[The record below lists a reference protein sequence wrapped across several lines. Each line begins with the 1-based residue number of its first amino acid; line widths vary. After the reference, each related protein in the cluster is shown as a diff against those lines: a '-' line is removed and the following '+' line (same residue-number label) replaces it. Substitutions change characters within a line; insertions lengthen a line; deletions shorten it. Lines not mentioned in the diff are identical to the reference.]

1 MRVEL
6 GAASITVAPGGA
18 AELTVEV
25 FNERTVIDGVTARV
39 MGLDAQWVKARPGR
53 LALFPDTAGTIEL
66 RLTVPEEFPAGTHVV
81 AVEVTSSVDPL
92 DVVVVPLELV
102 VRPATDAFVVVEPG
116 RLVARR
122 DATFTA
128 TVENSGNTR
137 LELALVASDPD
148 RALAFTFDPKVVEV
162 PPGEAV
168 TSQVEVEARTR
179 LFGSNLDRQFNV
191 SASSRDASYDA
202 HGVFVHQPVV
212 PRGVLTAAMLAAIV
226 GLWALIFLV
235 ILGTILDGEE
245 PEKAAP
251 ASFFATSEEVLAA
264 SGGTSAQAKFVTPA
278 MGASVAG
285 VVVSTSTGEPVGRIT
300 VDAVRTTPDGPVT
313 VASAASDDEGA
324 YRLGGLPPGE
334 YSVRFSAPGFE
345 EVWYPAAPSR
355 TGAEAFR
362 VAAFEVVEGKDA
374 AVTGLPGSLAGVV
387 DTGAPL
393 GTVPVSVDVRPVVGG
408 VPGDVVATVGTDDQ
422 NAFAAAG
429 LPTPGLYELTFS
441 AAGYQPTTAVE
452 RLGGGENRLTTS
464 IRLSAGDGSISGVVT
479 DGLQPL
485 GGVTITVTSGE
496 LNLTTATPTSGS
508 VGRFSLSGLPT
519 PATYLITFS
528 REGFGFE
535 SVAVE
540 LGPGQQRTDVDVE
553 LVRGTGSVTGRVT
566 DSGGQGLGRRA
577 RHRVRQRQHRHHVDP
592 HGRWHRHVLRR
603 RPLDAWAL
611 HAHLPAR
618 RVRPPDRGRRPRG
631 QRLRVRRRRRPLA
644 HRRDPRRNRPVLRQ
658 RRRPRRR
665 ADLADRRADGAVD
678 HVGHGAGGELRA
690 ERAGAGFVRGLL
702 HHGRLLDPDPPR
714 RDHRRRRGDPRRHP
728 AVEQRELSVI
738 VDVSPG
744 TLEAT
749 PGLPVVLLVTVTN
762 TEAVI
767 AAYEL
772 SVLGVDPDWVTIEDP
787 RPSLFPDGMKVV
799 AVTIT
804 LPTGVPAGMRRLA
817 VQVREVTAP
826 GGVETVPVEVDIPAE
841 VTTRIELDPPTVT
854 AGKSATMG
862 IILRNEGNQ
871 PEEVELS
878 AVDEEDKVTFAF
890 EPVLV
895 RVEPGE
901 EVVSSV
907 ELRARR
913 PFTGSPKLRQ
923 FEVTATGAVS
933 EPVVTRGV
941 FVQKPVLSR
950 GGLGLLGLLAAI
962 TVFAAVIATTFGAV
976 VDRSKADRELLLDA
990 IRAANSDGLSTT
1002 PGSVTGTV
1010 LQATTGLPLDGVVVD
1025 AFPLDDPSTSAGT
1038 TATTATGTYELE
1050 ALPEGDYKLRFR
1062 GAGFTDV
1069 WFPEAIEP
1077 TTADPV
1083 TVVSGEA
1090 TPGIDVRLGGIP
1102 ASLAGTIAGDDP
1114 AGATVAVHLPM
1125 GTAQPL
1131 GAARAR
1137 AGGPSSGGPARP
1149 AGGHLDG
1156 RRRLR
1161 RVPARRDPVTR
1172 HLFVGRVEGGLRH
1185 RGAAGEPGPGRGPR
1199 RGRDAAA
1206 PGRRR
1211 DQRHRADRGRPARRR
1226 HHHRVGR
1233 PDHGHHV
1240 VAHP

>member
-1 MRVEL
+1 
-6 GAASITVAPGGA
+6 
-18 AELTVEV
+18 
-25 FNERTVIDGVTARV
+25 
-39 MGLDAQWVKARPGR
+39 
-53 LALFPDTAGTIEL
+53 
-66 RLTVPEEFPAGTHVV
+66 
-81 AVEVTSSVDPL
+81 
-92 DVVVVPLELV
+92 
-102 VRPATDAFVVVEPG
+102 
-116 RLVARR
+116 
-122 DATFTA
+122 
-128 TVENSGNTR
+128 
-137 LELALVASDPD
+137 
-148 RALAFTFDPKVVEV
+148 
-162 PPGEAV
+162 
-168 TSQVEVEARTR
+168 
-179 LFGSNLDRQFNV
+179 
-191 SASSRDASYDA
+191 
-202 HGVFVHQPVV
+202 
-212 PRGVLTAAMLAAIV
+212 
-226 GLWALIFLV
+226 
-235 ILGTILDGEE
+235 
-245 PEKAAP
+245 
-251 ASFFATSEEVLAA
+251 
-264 SGGTSAQAKFVTPA
+264 
-278 MGASVAG
+278 
-285 VVVSTSTGEPVGRIT
+285 
-300 VDAVRTTPDGPVT
+300 
-313 VASAASDDEGA
+313 
-324 YRLGGLPPGE
+324 
-334 YSVRFSAPGFE
+334 
-345 EVWYPAAPSR
+345 
-355 TGAEAFR
+355 
-362 VAAFEVVEGKDA
+362 
-374 AVTGLPGSLAGVV
+374 
-387 DTGAPL
+387 
-393 GTVPVSVDVRPVVGG
+393 
-408 VPGDVVATVGTDDQ
+408 
-422 NAFAAAG
+422 
-429 LPTPGLYELTFS
+429 
-441 AAGYQPTTAVE
+441 
-452 RLGGGENRLTTS
+452 
-464 IRLSAGDGSISGVVT
+464 
-479 DGLQPL
+479 
-485 GGVTITVTSGE
+485 
-496 LNLTTATPTSGS
+496 
-508 VGRFSLSGLPT
+508 
-519 PATYLITFS
+519 
-528 REGFGFE
+528 
-535 SVAVE
+535 
-540 LGPGQQRTDVDVE
+540 
-553 LVRGTGSVTGRVT
+553 
-566 DSGGQGLGRRA
+566 
-577 RHRVRQRQHRHHVDP
+577 
-592 HGRWHRHVLRR
+592 
-603 RPLDAWAL
+603 
-611 HAHLPAR
+611 
-618 RVRPPDRGRRPRG
+618 
-631 QRLRVRRRRRPLA
+631 
-644 HRRDPRRNRPVLRQ
+644 
-658 RRRPRRR
+658 
-665 ADLADRRADGAVD
+665 
-678 HVGHGAGGELRA
+678 
-690 ERAGAGFVRGLL
+690 
-702 HHGRLLDPDPPR
+702 
-714 RDHRRRRGDPRRHP
+714 
-728 AVEQRELSVI
+728 VI

-826 GGVETVPVEVDIPAE
+826 GGVETVPVEVDIPAD

-1002 PGSVTGTV
+1002 PGSVAGTV

-1131 GAARAR
+1131 GARAPGQEAPPPEDPLAQPVVTSTVVDASGEFLLEGIPSPGTYSLVVSKEGFATEVQLVNLAPGEDR
-1137 AGGPSSGGPARP
+1137 AGVEM
-1149 AGGHLDG
+1149 
-1156 RRRLR
+1156 RLR
-1161 RVPARRDPVTR
+1161 RGDGVISGTVLTEDGPLGGATITASDGRTTVTTSSLTRDQVGAFSLRSLPTPGTFTIVVSMDGYVTETLTVSLGVAEER
-1172 HLFVGRVEGGLRH
+1172 SDLSVTLGSGAGSISGHTSIVGG
-1185 RGAAGEPGPGRGPR
+1185 GAAGGVRVRATDGESTFETVSVSVGDVGSYRLAGLPVPGTYTVTFERDDLTPQTRSIAVDAFGSLDVTGVDVSLVSSTGTVFGTVRDSGGVPVGNVDIVFSSSGSQFRTRSATSPAGAYEIRNLPPGTY
-1199 RGRDAAA
+1199 AATFERTGSA
-1206 PGRRR
+1206 PTALMVTVTAGG
-1211 DQRHRADRGRPARRR
+1211 RHRVDAVLVARSAIRGIVTLDQPGFPPGAGVRVRLFLEDFPSTAIRTTTADANGFYEFVGLDAPAAYI
-1226 HHHRVGR
+1226 VDFT
-1233 PDHGHHV
+1233 PPPVTPASTATFSVNV
-1240 VAHP
+1240 VLQPGLDRNDVDATIPIS

>member
-1 MRVEL
+1 M
-6 GAASITVAPGGA
+6 
-18 AELTVEV
+18 
-25 FNERTVIDGVTARV
+25 
-39 MGLDAQWVKARPGR
+39 
-53 LALFPDTAGTIEL
+53 
-66 RLTVPEEFPAGTHVV
+66 
-81 AVEVTSSVDPL
+81 
-92 DVVVVPLELV
+92 
-102 VRPATDAFVVVEPG
+102 
-116 RLVARR
+116 
-122 DATFTA
+122 
-128 TVENSGNTR
+128 
-137 LELALVASDPD
+137 
-148 RALAFTFDPKVVEV
+148 
-162 PPGEAV
+162 
-168 TSQVEVEARTR
+168 
-179 LFGSNLDRQFNV
+179 
-191 SASSRDASYDA
+191 
-202 HGVFVHQPVV
+202 
-212 PRGVLTAAMLAAIV
+212 
-226 GLWALIFLV
+226 
-235 ILGTILDGEE
+235 
-245 PEKAAP
+245 
-251 ASFFATSEEVLAA
+251 
-264 SGGTSAQAKFVTPA
+264 
-278 MGASVAG
+278 
-285 VVVSTSTGEPVGRIT
+285 
-300 VDAVRTTPDGPVT
+300 
-313 VASAASDDEGA
+313 
-324 YRLGGLPPGE
+324 
-334 YSVRFSAPGFE
+334 
-345 EVWYPAAPSR
+345 
-355 TGAEAFR
+355 
-362 VAAFEVVEGKDA
+362 
-374 AVTGLPGSLAGVV
+374 
-387 DTGAPL
+387 
-393 GTVPVSVDVRPVVGG
+393 
-408 VPGDVVATVGTDDQ
+408 
-422 NAFAAAG
+422 
-429 LPTPGLYELTFS
+429 
-441 AAGYQPTTAVE
+441 
-452 RLGGGENRLTTS
+452 
-464 IRLSAGDGSISGVVT
+464 
-479 DGLQPL
+479 
-485 GGVTITVTSGE
+485 
-496 LNLTTATPTSGS
+496 
-508 VGRFSLSGLPT
+508 
-519 PATYLITFS
+519 
-528 REGFGFE
+528 
-535 SVAVE
+535 
-540 LGPGQQRTDVDVE
+540 
-553 LVRGTGSVTGRVT
+553 
-566 DSGGQGLGRRA
+566 
-577 RHRVRQRQHRHHVDP
+577 
-592 HGRWHRHVLRR
+592 
-603 RPLDAWAL
+603 
-611 HAHLPAR
+611 
-618 RVRPPDRGRRPRG
+618 
-631 QRLRVRRRRRPLA
+631 
-644 HRRDPRRNRPVLRQ
+644 
-658 RRRPRRR
+658 
-665 ADLADRRADGAVD
+665 
-678 HVGHGAGGELRA
+678 
-690 ERAGAGFVRGLL
+690 
-702 HHGRLLDPDPPR
+702 
-714 RDHRRRRGDPRRHP
+714 
-728 AVEQRELSVI
+728 I

-841 VTTRIELDPPTVT
+841 VTTRIELDLPTVT

-976 VDRSKADRELLLDA
+976 VDRTKADRELLLDA

-1025 AFPLDDPSTSAGT
+1025 AFPLDDPSASAGT

-1069 WFPEAIEP
+1069 WYPEAIEP

-1131 GAARAR
+1131 GGAAGQEAPPPEDPLAQPVVTSTVVDASGEFLLEGIPSPGTYSLVVSKEGYATEVQLVNLAPGEDR
-1137 AGGPSSGGPARP
+1137 AGVEMRLRRGDGVISRTVQTDDGPLGGATITASDGRTTVTTSSLTRDQVGVVAAILAHPRDLHHRRLHGRLRHRDPHRLARRGRGALGPVSH
-1149 AGGHLDG
+1149 AGLGRRVDQRAHLDRRRRRG
-1156 RRRLR
+1156 RRRPCPGHRRRIDLR
-1161 RVPARRDPVTR
+1161 DGVGVGGRRRQLPPRRPPRAGHLHGDLRARRPHAADPQHRGRRLRQPRR
-1172 HLFVGRVEGGLRH
+1172 HRGRRLARLVHRHRLRH
-1185 RGAAGEPGPGRGPR
+1185 RAAT
-1199 RGRDAAA
+1199 
-1206 PGRRR
+1206 RRR
-1211 DQRHRADRGRPARRR
+1211 ARRQRRHRVLVERIQFRTRSATSPAGAYEIRNLPPGTYAATFERTFGPTPR
-1226 HHHRVGR
+1226 SWS
-1233 PDHGHHV
+1233 P
-1240 VAHP
+1240 